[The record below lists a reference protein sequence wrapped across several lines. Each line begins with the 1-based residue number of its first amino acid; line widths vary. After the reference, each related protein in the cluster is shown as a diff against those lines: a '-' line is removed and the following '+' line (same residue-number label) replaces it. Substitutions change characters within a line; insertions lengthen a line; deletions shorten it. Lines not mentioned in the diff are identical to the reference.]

1 MKHLLVALD
10 ASPRAVDVLR
20 QAIDLARGV
29 GAKLRLFRV
38 VPVQPEIPWDMIQQ
52 FPAGGL
58 QGLLEQRAREEL
70 ETLALTVPAENL
82 DGVATAVGR
91 PWSAICRA
99 ARFYDADL
107 VVIGS
112 HGHEA
117 LDRVLG
123 TTAAK
128 VVNHADRSVFVVR
141 SPAW

>member
-1 MKHLLVALD
+1 LSGLRGPFRLLCRVRA
-10 ASPRAVDVLR
+10 ASKAS
-20 QAIDLARGV
+20 A
-29 GAKLRLFRV
+29 
-38 VPVQPEIPWDMIQQ
+38 
-52 FPAGGL
+52 PAAPG
-58 QGLLEQRAREEL
+58 RDTRREL
-70 ETLALTVPAENL
+70 ERLALTVPAENL

-99 ARFYDADL
+99 ARFYDADV

-128 VVNHADRSVFVVR
+128 VVNHADRSVFIVR
-141 SPAW
+141 NPAW

>member
-20 QAIDLARGV
+20 QAIDLARGA

-70 ETLALTVPAENL
+70 
-82 DGVATAVGR
+82 
-91 PWSAICRA
+91 
-99 ARFYDADL
+99 
-107 VVIGS
+107 
-112 HGHEA
+112 
-117 LDRVLG
+117 
-123 TTAAK
+123 
-128 VVNHADRSVFVVR
+128 
-141 SPAW
+141 